1 MTKKIYQIADN
12 HKKLEAQKTQDVV
25 KNQVQYIEELEED
38 LSEYI
43 SPGNQA
49 LFKIFEQNA
58 QNSLDIPIDKF
69 PKAFREYGKELKFI
83 LNIPNNFVVGGILA
97 ALSAAIGN
105 SVKIYTKDQSNTASI
120 FIILVGGSG
129 TGKTPAIERLLA
141 PLQIIEDRITID
153 YKMAYSNWK
162 KNKDTEGIHPGTKP
176 VKESLKIT
184 GGNMEGILKRLQ
196 DSPKGMI
203 IATDEL
209 AGFFNSLNQ
218 YRKGDDVQTYLSI
231 WSNQNIDV
239 IRKNVDEGYLITRPF
254 LSIMGG
260 IQPGTFKKIIANIG
274 SEDGFLWRF
283 LPCINTVEKLP
294 YYTDKSLDKDI
305 EQNYIHKVIDIYDS
319 LYMSSL
325 KRNIELDVLEVNSHA
340 IFLSAQG
347 NLIYKDYLNYC
358 QYRANETPNDQIKEI
373 LGKIKIYCL
382 RLALILHIAE
392 KGTDIKKDNEVD
404 DKTVFKAIEF
414 SEYFLEA
421 MKQNFDQVS
430 GESEKIFG
438 INDKYTAFFKAL
450 PNEKFK
456 RTFAVEVSKN
466 FNISAR
472 TVDDFLK
479 RKDMFKKI
487 EHGVY
492 IKL

>member
-1 MTKKIYQIADN
+1 MSGSPF
-12 HKKLEAQKTQDVV
+12 LQKTSVK
-25 KNQVQYIEELEED
+25 KNQNRFHQLNPDTDID
-38 LSEYI
+38 PNTTNNNTPIKEYNHI
-43 SPGNQA
+43 TTCLYTHS
-49 LFKIFEQNA
+49 KA
-58 QNSLDIPIDKF
+58 QQPIN
-69 PKAFREYGKELKFI
+69 EH
-83 LNIPNNFVVGGILA
+83 NIPNNFVVGGILA

-105 SVKIYTKDQSNTASI
+105 SVKIYTKDQSNSASI

-162 KNKDTEGIHPGTKP
+162 KNKDTEGIHSGTKP

-294 YYTDKSLDKDI
+294 Y
-305 EQNYIHKVIDIYDS
+305 
-319 LYMSSL
+319 
-325 KRNIELDVLEVNSHA
+325 
-340 IFLSAQG
+340 
-347 NLIYKDYLNYC
+347 
-358 QYRANETPNDQIKEI
+358 
-373 LGKIKIYCL
+373 
-382 RLALILHIAE
+382 
-392 KGTDIKKDNEVD
+392 
-404 DKTVFKAIEF
+404 
-414 SEYFLEA
+414 
-421 MKQNFDQVS
+421 
-430 GESEKIFG
+430 
-438 INDKYTAFFKAL
+438 
-450 PNEKFK
+450 
-456 RTFAVEVSKN
+456 
-466 FNISAR
+466 
-472 TVDDFLK
+472 
-479 RKDMFKKI
+479 
-487 EHGVY
+487 
-492 IKL
+492 

>member
-1 MTKKIYQIADN
+1 MKKTHERARDRVRS
-12 HKKLEAQKTQDVV
+12 LVQKTTDVV
-25 KNQVQYIEELEED
+25 KSQVQYIEELEED

-43 SPGNQA
+43 SPGSLA
-49 LFKIFEQNA
+49 LFKIFETNA
-58 QNSLDIPIDKF
+58 QKSLDIPLDLF
-69 PKAFREYGKELKFI
+69 PKVFREYGKELKFI

-153 YKMAYSNWK
+153 YKMAYANWK
-162 KNKDTEGIHPGTKP
+162 NNKNAEGISPGNKP
-176 VKESLKIT
+176 IKESLKIT

-196 DSPKGMI
+196 DSPKGMV

-239 IRKNVDEGYLITRPF
+239 IRKNIDEGYLITKPF
-254 LSIMGG
+254 LSIIGG
-260 IQPGTFKKIIANIG
+260 IQPGTFKKIISSIG

-294 YYTDKSLDKDI
+294 YYTNQSLDKDL
-305 EQNYIHKVIDIYDS
+305 EQNYINKIIDIYDS

-325 KRNIELDVLEVNSHA
+325 KRNLDLDVLEVNSHA
-340 IFLSAQG
+340 VFLSTQG

-382 RLALILHIAE
+382 RLALLHHIAE
-392 KGTDIKKDNEVD
+392 KGTDLKKHTEID

-430 GESEKIFG
+430 GDSEKIFG
-438 INDKYTAFFKAL
+438 ISDKYTTFFNAL

-456 RTFAVEVSKN
+456 RTYAVDFGKD
-466 FNISAR
+466 FRLSAR
-472 TVDDFLK
+472 TVDEFLK